1 MAGIVEVIEQVRL
14 RISLEYSESQKVR
27 NLIEKYGIIQ
37 EEIYLDTVEF
47 ILLVKEEFEAGFVKK
62 VRDQT
67 KNKVEL
73 EKI

>member
-47 ILLVKEEFEAGFVKK
+47 ILLVKEEFEAEFVKK